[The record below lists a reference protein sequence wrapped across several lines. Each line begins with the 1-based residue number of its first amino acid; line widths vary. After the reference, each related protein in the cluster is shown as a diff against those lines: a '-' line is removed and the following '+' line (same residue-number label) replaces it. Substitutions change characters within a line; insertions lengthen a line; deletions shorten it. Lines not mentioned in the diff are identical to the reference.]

1 MTKKFLIFAVSLF
14 LLAFFQKQN
23 FEVRATDVAPNQVS
37 DEIVARKLDPEAQV
51 LAKYLAEA
59 DSPLQFHAQDFVDA
73 ARIYGLDW
81 KMLPAIAGVESTFGK
96 NIPGGYER
104 SSTSYNAW
112 GWGVYGN
119 QAIYF
124 DSWRTAIF
132 TIASAL
138 RENYLNKGL
147 TDPYSI
153 NKIYAASPT
162 WGGKVSYFMND
173 LDRYA
178 KNYQPEAILADIRV
192 PSTRVAATSG
202 LIAFR

>member
-1 MTKKFLIFAVSLF
+1 M
-14 LLAFFQKQN
+14 
-23 FEVRATDVAPNQVS
+23 APNQVS